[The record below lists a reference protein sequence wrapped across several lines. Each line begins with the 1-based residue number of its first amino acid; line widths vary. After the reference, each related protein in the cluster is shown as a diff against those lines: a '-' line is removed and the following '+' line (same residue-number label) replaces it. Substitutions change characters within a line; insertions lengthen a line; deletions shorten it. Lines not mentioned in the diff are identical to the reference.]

1 MKRLLL
7 VAALLSTMLIA
18 CSSKHDD
25 SIVAR
30 AYNQYLYRSDI
41 EGLVAPGTTE
51 EDSIA
56 IVTNYINQWIQQ
68 QVVLEKAKRNINN
81 NFDQELQNYRNSLI
95 TYEYE
100 RTIVEQLLDTNV
112 SDQEIAEYYSANSQN
127 FRLRTNIVKAAYMV
141 VPLGTPG
148 LAQMRKLIKQ
158 RSLTDAEATELQ
170 KLAATYASDYS
181 FDSETWTPFYLFQS
195 KIPVEVT
202 NELDFLNQNRVVDF
216 SDDKQTYLAMI
227 FEYRTV
233 DQIAP
238 LEYEAPNIRTI
249 ILNRRKIDII
259 KTMQRDLLKEANN
272 KGEIEIR

>member
-1 MKRLLL
+1 MNRLFF
-7 VAALLSTMLIA
+7 VAIGLTIMLTA
-18 CSSKHDD
+18 CRSKNDE

-30 AYNQYLYRSDI
+30 AYDQYLYRSDI

-68 QVVLEKAKRNINN
+68 QVVLEKAKHNISN
-81 NFDQELQNYRNSLI
+81 NFEQELQNYRNSLI

-100 RTIVEQLLDTNV
+100 RKIVEQLLDTNV
-112 SDQEIAEYYSANSQN
+112 SDQEVTEYYSANSAN
-127 FRLRTNIVKAAYMV
+127 FRLRTNIVRAIYV
-141 VPLGTPG
+141 TLPLGTPC
-148 LAQMRKLIKQ
+148 LAQIRKLIKQ

-170 KLAATYASDYS
+170 KLAATYASDYY
-181 FDSETWTPFYLFQS
+181 FDSETWMPLFLFQS
-195 KIPVEVT
+195 KIPVEIA
-202 NELDFLNQNRVVDF
+202 NEVDFLNQNRTVEF
-216 SDDKQTYLAMI
+216 SDDKYTYLAMI
-227 FEYRTV
+227 IEYRTI